1 MGRVR
6 EVVEEILTQQSQAP
20 QVLTG
25 TTATF
30 GTHIDCQSYESVMME
45 LNVGAAFNAPAT
57 LSAILYEDSAN
68 GPDTS
73 MVPVTLANFG
83 VITGTGQN
91 QKFVGGIAS
100 KNFKRYLALRIQA
113 NAVGGVNPTVP
124 LSANMLLGK
133 AELEVVP
140 NSPTFKLID
149 NAQGNLQ

>member
-6 EVVEEILTQQSQAP
+6 EVVEEILTQQMTAP

-30 GTHIDCQSYESVMME
+30 GAHIDCQSYESVMIE
-45 LNVGAAFNAPAT
+45 LNVGAAFNSPAT

-73 MVPVTLANFG
+73 MVPVTLANLG
-83 VITGTGQN
+83 LITGTGKN
-91 QKFVGGIAS
+91 QIITGGIAS

-113 NAVGGVNPTVP
+113 NNVGGASPTVP
-124 LSANMLLGK
+124 ISANILLGK
-133 AELEVVP
+133 SELESVP
-140 NSPTFKLID
+140 NSPVFKLVD
-149 NAQGNLQ
+149 NQQGNIS